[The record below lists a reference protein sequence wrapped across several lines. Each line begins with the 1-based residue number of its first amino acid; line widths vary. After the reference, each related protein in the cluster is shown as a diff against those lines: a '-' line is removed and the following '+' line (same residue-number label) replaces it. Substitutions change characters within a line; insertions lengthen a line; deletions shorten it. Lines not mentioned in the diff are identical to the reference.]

1 MVDWPAKRD
10 YLCAMAKSGSN
21 LSLQMRQRR
30 ARSAYLTTLLSM
42 GLLLFFLGLFG
53 AFFLFAGKF
62 ARELEQSVQLKV
74 FLHDGLPEAQR
85 LNFEAWLRVRP
96 YVEDFQFISKDS
108 AGALLLERT
117 GEDVPAM
124 LDGFNP
130 LPDAYNV
137 KLEPQ
142 FLQPD
147 SLSQIR
153 EEIQSYLLVSDVAYP
168 LEMIAKLRR
177 NYRMVSMMLMLTGSL
192 LLGIALYL
200 IFGAI
205 RLSIFAQR
213 LTIRSMQLIG
223 AKESFIRRPFLWRGV
238 LQGFLAGFLG
248 AGLLAATL
256 WSVEVYLSQMDLQS
270 RLLTRPDFIGLF
282 IGIVLLGSFL
292 GWSGSYLAVNRYLSR
307 NLDELM

>member
-1 MVDWPAKRD
+1 
-10 YLCAMAKSGSN
+10 MARQTSP
-21 LSLQMRQRR
+21 LSVQIRR
-30 ARSAYLTTLLSM
+30 RRSRTAYVTTLLIM
-42 GLLLFFLGLFG
+42 GMVLFFLGLFG

-62 ARELEQSVQLKV
+62 AKDLEQSVQLKV

-85 LNFEAWLRVRP
+85 LNFEAWLEVRP
-96 YVEDFQFISKDS
+96 YVEGFEFVSKDS
-108 AGALLLERT
+108 AGQVLLRRT
-117 GEDVPAM
+117 GEDIPDI

-137 KLEPQ
+137 YVDQ
-142 FLQPD
+142 AWLQPD
-147 SLSQIR
+147 SLASIKA
-153 EEIQSYLLVSDVAYP
+153 EMQSYLLVSDIEYP
-168 LEMIAKLRR
+168 LEMINKLRR
-177 NYRMVSMMLMLTGSL
+177 NYRTLSVILVLTGTM

-223 AKESFIRRPFLWRGV
+223 ATEAFIRRPFLWRG
-238 LQGFLAGFLG
+238 LGQGFLAGIIG
-248 AGLLAATL
+248 CLLLVNTL
-256 WSVEVYLSQMDLQS
+256 WAVESYLSQMDLQS
-270 RLLTRPDFIGLF
+270 RLLARPDFIGLF
-282 IGIVLLGSFL
+282 AGIVLLGSLL